1 VIDKQ
6 MEIIEIINRLSI
18 LSNIY
23 HALQQE
29 ITNKYQFNELR
40 DVRISIFKHCYI
52 VIDST
57 YTFFLVRNQ
66 NMNNEVWWN
75 MFHV

>member
-1 VIDKQ
+1 

-57 YTFFLVRNQ
+57 YAFFLVRNQ